1 MLWLRWYLRL
11 LWLLRLLG
19 SLGLGLRLQRLRLL
33 AHKQCQEATRR
44 DSCCKCRVVQ
54 FHGLRVVGLLR
65 LLWLVLL
72 LLLSSLLLLCID
84 SSLPAGLESSL
95 QCSWVGVLLLIN
107 WGVLRRRL
115 PCTRSFPWVKGYV
128 DVVNER

>member
-1 MLWLRWYLRL
+1 MWLRWYLRL

-19 SLGLGLRLQRLRLL
+19 SLGLRLQRLRLL
-33 AHKQCQEATRR
+33 AHKQCHEATRR

-54 FHGLRVVGLLR
+54 FHGLRVLGLLR

-115 PCTRSFPWVKGYV
+115 PCTRSFQWVRGCV

>member
-1 MLWLRWYLRL
+1 
-11 LWLLRLLG
+11 
-19 SLGLGLRLQRLRLL
+19 
-33 AHKQCQEATRR
+33 
-44 DSCCKCRVVQ
+44 VVA
-54 FHGLRVVGLLR
+54 LLR

-107 WGVLRRRL
+107 WGVLRSRL
-115 PCTRSFPWVKGYV
+115 PFLLLCPCPVTPCLLLLLQAASASGRKVC
-128 DVVNER
+128 RHIIHC